1 MAAEVI
7 ATNENEVVL
16 QVKVK
21 LNGSLMEMEEAIQ
34 LAVNEVGSLATHHAL
49 KKFDTTGA
57 PIQIGSIRMTSKGV
71 TSIKPPK
78 AVRFIALWMNEPAL

>member
-1 MAAEVI
+1 MTAEVI
-7 ATNENEVVL
+7 AANENEVVL

-57 PIQIGSIRMTSKGV
+57 PIQMGSIRMTSKGG
-71 TSIKPPK
+71 SSPK
-78 AVRFIALWMNEPAL
+78 AAVKIHISPLH